1 MCEHSSAIKPYMQFL
16 KVQLDLKSKDVTKMV
31 KEVIK
36 VALEEGKEAGHRE
49 WVLIGQIFGHW

>member
-49 WVLIGQIFGHW
+49 